1 MDKDLMF
8 LRQEDL
14 VNNPTTRL
22 PVCLCLDVSGSM
34 AGKPIEDL
42 KKGVENFLTAIKM
55 DEVARYSVEL
65 AIVTF
70 DSKADVALD
79 FISIDRQ
86 TIPELQ
92 ARGLTSMGEGVNLA
106 LDILEKRK
114 AEYSSKGVDYY
125 QPWMVLMTD
134 GYPTDDTTSAINRVQ
149 KLGEN
154 KKLTVFPVA
163 MGEDADI
170 NTLKKFSTLKNNM
183 VLKVSSPSYFRE
195 FFEWLSQSALI
206 ASQSVP
212 GDKPTLPQP
221 PRVIE
226 IEL

>member
-92 ARGLTSMGEGVNLA
+92 ARGLNNPIGKKGWLKFKPPR
-106 LDILEKRK
+106 IIIKEKRK
-114 AEYSSKGVDYY
+114 RA
-125 QPWMVLMTD
+125 W
-134 GYPTDDTTSAINRVQ
+134 
-149 KLGEN
+149 
-154 KKLTVFPVA
+154 
-163 MGEDADI
+163 
-170 NTLKKFSTLKNNM
+170 NN
-183 VLKVSSPSYFRE
+183 L
-195 FFEWLSQSALI
+195 L
-206 ASQSVP
+206 
-212 GDKPTLPQP
+212 
-221 PRVIE
+221 
-226 IEL
+226 